1 MKTEPRTVKEPLG
14 CTVFTITV
22 FLSINRI
29 LLPCPMP
36 SRLEQQI
43 AFILEIDRLKTVLRQ
58 TVVVD
63 QSRRENTAEHSWHL
77 AVMAMVLAEHANHPP
92 DILKVLKMVLVHDI
106 VEIDAGDTF
115 GYDDAGHDDK
125 AEREQRAADRL
136 FSLLPD
142 DQANE
147 LRALWDEFEARETS
161 DARFALALDRLNPI
175 LLNLATDGHSWK
187 RHGITR
193 ERVVERND
201 LMAEGSEDLWSH
213 VSKLLDEAEISG
225 LFDHPASGQA

>member
-1 MKTEPRTVKEPLG
+1 
-14 CTVFTITV
+14 
-22 FLSINRI
+22 
-29 LLPCPMP
+29 MP

-43 AFILEIDRLKTVLRQ
+43 NFILEIDQLKSVMRR

-63 QSRRENTAEHSWHL
+63 QSRQENTAEHSWHL

-115 GYDDAGHDDK
+115 GYDDDGHKDK

-136 FSLLPD
+136 FSLLPN
-142 DQANE
+142 DQARE
-147 LRALWDEFEARETS
+147 LRALWNEFEARETS

-175 LLNLATDGHSWK
+175 LLNLATNGHSWK
-187 RHGITR
+187 QHGITR
-193 ERVVERND
+193 ERVIQRND
-201 LMAEGSEDLWSH
+201 LMAEGSQGLWSH
-213 VSKLLDEAEISG
+213 VTELLAQAEFDG
-225 LFDHPASGQA
+225 LFDLNS

>member
-1 MKTEPRTVKEPLG
+1 
-14 CTVFTITV
+14 
-22 FLSINRI
+22 
-29 LLPCPMP
+29 MP

-43 AFILEIDRLKTVLRQ
+43 NFILEIDQLKSVMRQ

-63 QSRRENTAEHSWHL
+63 QSKQENTAEHSWHL

-115 GYDDAGHDDK
+115 GYDDDGHKDK

-136 FSLLPD
+136 FSLLPN
-142 DQANE
+142 DQARE
-147 LRALWDEFEARETS
+147 LRALWNEFEARETS

-175 LLNLATDGHSWK
+175 LLNLATNGHSWK
-187 RHGITR
+187 QHGITR
-193 ERVVERND
+193 ERVIQRND
-201 LMAEGSEDLWSH
+201 LMAEGSQGLWSH
-213 VSKLLDEAEISG
+213 VTELLAQAEFDG
-225 LFDHPASGQA
+225 LFDLNS